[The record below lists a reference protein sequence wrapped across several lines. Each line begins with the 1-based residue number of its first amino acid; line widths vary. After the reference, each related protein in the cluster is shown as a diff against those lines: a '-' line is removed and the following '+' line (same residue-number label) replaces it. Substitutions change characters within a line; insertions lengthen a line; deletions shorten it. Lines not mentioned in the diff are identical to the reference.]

1 MYGTQ
6 RIAARLP
13 PAGPGATT
21 SRRGMKWLSLAMA
34 VVWPL
39 DLFSDSALLRANH
52 IGGLRDPSTDSTLRT
67 RARQCNSRGVNL
79 IRTQRSGAR
88 LAKTQVADQI
98 ATIGSACT
106 AEPVDLTLAPLPQ
119 ANSGIRIHSMRRM
132 TIVAIA
138 TMLTTASA
146 FGQNAGTAGPGSAPL
161 TAKPLTAPPT
171 GATNPALH
179 TAAVKPAA
187 ASTPESRSAAAL
199 ALSHEPTFD
208 EGTAQRIRDAALSY
222 SDLAVRGGWPAIPS
236 DAKFAIGVPG
246 PHDDLLRQRLL
257 ISGDLAVDKASGAFD
272 EVVAEAVMRFQA
284 RHGLAPTGTVTP
296 RTLAALN
303 VPVQKRIK
311 QLEASLERLEN
322 MNFGFGQRYV
332 VVNLPATFAEA
343 VENDHVVRRYRVI
356 VGKTEKP
363 SPTLTAEITGVILNP
378 TWTVPS
384 SISKTEISAHMRKDP
399 GYLARMH
406 MEVLDAHDVPI
417 DPRSVDWSGA
427 RTPNFTVR
435 QQSGTFNALGAVKI
449 DMPNPYSVY
458 STTPTSETCSA
469 TITASTRTA
478 ARGSTMCAILP
489 PGCCRKRCRN
499 GIGLPSTRPSPPAST
514 RTSCCRRRFRWPG
527 STSRGG

>member
-1 MYGTQ
+1 
-6 RIAARLP
+6 
-13 PAGPGATT
+13 
-21 SRRGMKWLSLAMA
+21 
-34 VVWPL
+34 
-39 DLFSDSALLRANH
+39 
-52 IGGLRDPSTDSTLRT
+52 
-67 RARQCNSRGVNL
+67 
-79 IRTQRSGAR
+79 
-88 LAKTQVADQI
+88 
-98 ATIGSACT
+98 
-106 AEPVDLTLAPLPQ
+106 
-119 ANSGIRIHSMRRM
+119 MRRM

-138 TMLTTASA
+138 TMLASAPA
-146 FGQNAGTAGPGSAPL
+146 FGQNAGTAGPGAAPL
-161 TAKPLTAPPT
+161 TAKPVTAPPA

-187 ASTPESRSAAAL
+187 ASTPKSRSAAAL

-222 SDLAVRGGWPAIPS
+222 SDLAVRGGWPAIPA

-246 PHDDLLRQRLL
+246 PHDDLLRRRLL

-417 DPRSVDWSGA
+417 DPRSVDWSGV

-458 STTPTSETCSA
+458 MHDTNQRNLFSDDYRFDFARLLAGRQCARSCRLAAAGRDAEMESDCHRRGHRHRP
-469 TITASTRTA
+469 
-478 ARGSTMCAILP
+478 ARGRRPAEEGSGGLDLP
-489 PGCCRKRCRN
+489 HGVDDEGPDRAVSQRHLRSGRAASGSYRRGSGVLQSGRQPPVDGASRAVGGRRPYRLAAASN
-499 GIGLPSTRPSPPAST
+499 ERDNSVRLSLP
-514 RTSCCRRRFRWPG
+514 
-527 STSRGG
+527 